1 MRTNL
6 EMNLNNMNRCSWVN
20 NKNELYVKYHDEEW
34 GRLNTDEHYLYE
46 MFILECFQAGL
57 SWECILNK
65 REAFRKAYDNFDINK
80 IINYNSNKINELLN
94 NKDIIRNKLKINAS
108 INNSVIYK
116 EIVNEYKSFNN
127 YLNKY
132 FNNKIIYENDKTTN
146 YISDLIS
153 KDLSKRGMKFVGSTT
168 IYSFLQ
174 AVGYIN
180 SHLDNCYLYRKDD
193 KSEETNK

>member
-1 MRTNL
+1 
-6 EMNLNNMNRCSWVN
+6 MNLNNMNRCSWVN